1 MKSIYEILTGI
12 GIEIPE
18 DKKETFD
25 KEWKEN
31 YRTKTEYDNAVKKR
45 DEYKLSLDGVQETLD
60 GFKDI
65 DVDDLKGQV
74 DTLTKEL
81 RDEKEARIK
90 DAARVE
96 LDKNVRI
103 FLSGKKFVNAL
114 TEKSIRENLMDELD
128 KDTAKGKSIEDIF
141 KSLITDADG
150 NEMENI
156 LVDESQQQA
165 QKNMA
170 RFTMPIKG
178 SAAGTE
184 KDKFKTMSLDE
195 RMKLKQSNP
204 ELYNRM
210 KG

>member
-1 MKSIYEILTGI
+1 MKSIYEILIGI
-12 GIEIPE
+12 GVEVPE
-18 DKKETFD
+18 DKKEAFD

-45 DEYKLSLDGVQETLD
+45 DEYKTSLDDVQEKLD
-60 GFKDI
+60 GFKDV
-65 DVDDLKGQV
+65 DVDELKGQIS
-74 DTLTKEL
+74 DLTKQL
-81 RDEKEARIK
+81 DDEKEARVK
-90 DAARVE
+90 DVARME
-96 LDKNVRI
+96 LDKNVRS

-114 TEKSIRENLMDELD
+114 TERSIRENLMDELD

-156 LVDESQQQA
+156 LVDESYQQA

-170 RFTMPIKG
+170 RFTTPIKG
-178 SAAGTE
+178 AAAGTE

-204 ELYNRM
+204 ELYNSM

>member
-74 DTLTKEL
+74 STLTREL

-90 DAARVE
+90 DAARAE
-96 LDKNVRI
+96 LDKNVRT

-170 RFTMPIKG
+170 RFTTPIKG
-178 SAAGTE
+178 TAAGTE

-195 RMKLKQSNP
+195 RMQLKQSNP
-204 ELYNRM
+204 ELYNSM